1 MARFVDVERASKAR
15 KGARKRRVARAT
27 RRDERL
33 VDALE
38 VLANAVNL
46 YVQVQVK
53 TFDLHVRSV
62 ELREQ
67 ELQAYKQRQEIEQKM
82 ADGVAAAGDAQ
93 QKLANR

>member
-1 MARFVDVERASKAR
+1 MPRFVDVERASRAR
-15 KGARKRRVARAT
+15 KAARKRHTARAS

-38 VLANAVNL
+38 MLANAVSL

-67 ELQAYKQRQEIEQKM
+67 ELQAYKQRQAIEQKM

-93 QKLANR
+93 QKLASR